1 MSAIVDISNIFP
13 VPPNSSGTLN
23 SSRVVAPSSVQ
34 KEDSVEISSIGRS
47 LANVH
52 EPSSLNLARMQAIK
66 SEIEKGTFETPERI
80 MGTVDRLLHVL
91 R

>member
-1 MSAIVDISNIFP
+1 MSAIVDISNTFP
-13 VPPNSSGTLN
+13 VPPNASGTLN
-23 SSRVVAPSSVQ
+23 STRVVAPVPAQ

-52 EPSSLNLARMQAIK
+52 EPSSLNLARMQVIK
-66 SEIEKGTFETPERI
+66 SEIQKGTFETSERI
-80 MGTVDRLLHVL
+80 MGTVDRLLQVL

>member
-13 VPPNSSGTLN
+13 IPPNSSGSLN
-23 SSRVVAPSSVQ
+23 SSRAVTPVPAQ
-34 KEDSVEISSIGRS
+34 KEDSVEISNIGRS

-66 SEIEKGTFETPERI
+66 TEIEKGTFETPDRI
-80 MGTVDRLLHVL
+80 MGTVDRLLQVL